1 MQWRHG
7 PESRRTR
14 ISEDDEIIDPDRFAS
29 SDELAQVDPGVR
41 WTDDRQVVDVDQSAR
56 VVKAVAH
63 HALDPRLGTGNRSDC
78 VQANVFRHGIRQRK
92 AQELRCGDM
101 REGTE
106 WRQHGEGGATAV
118 Y

>member
-7 PESRRTR
+7 AESRRAC
-14 ISEDDEIIDPDRFAS
+14 ISEDDEIIEPYGVAS